1 MRIRPRFF
9 FGVGLIAAAIGYLI
23 FSAIRTTSEY
33 YLTVPEVAA
42 RQTELGGQ
50 AIRVA
55 GRVKPGNI
63 AWDPNSLTLKFEIGP
78 IPDVAADGAPIKP
91 VAAVASDPVS
101 FRVVSAGEPKPDM
114 FAPGR
119 DVIVEG
125 KLGPDGAIAATQ
137 VMTSCPSK
145 YKPKQS
151 Q

>member
-9 FGVGLIAAAIGYLI
+9 IGGGLIVLAIGYLI
-23 FSAIRTTSEY
+23 FSSIRTTSEY

-42 RQTELGGQ
+42 RQGELGGQ

-63 AWDPNSLTLKFEIGP
+63 DWDPNSLTLKFEIVP
-78 IPDVAADGAPIKP
+78 IPDVDAAAVKP
-91 VAAVASDPVS
+91 VVATDAVS
-101 FRVVSAGEPKPDM
+101 FRVVAAGEPKPDM

>member
-9 FGVGLIAAAIGYLI
+9 IGGGLIVLAIGYLI
-23 FSAIRTTSEY
+23 FSSIRTTSEY

-42 RQTELGGQ
+42 RQGELGGQ

-63 AWDPNSLTLKFEIGP
+63 AWDPDSLTLKFEIAP
-78 IPDVAADGAPIKP
+78 IPDVDATGAPVKP
-91 VAAVASDPVS
+91 VLASDPVS
-101 FRVVSAGEPKPDM
+101 FRVVAAGEPKPDM

-125 KLGPDGAIAATQ
+125 KLGSDGAIAATQ

>member
-9 FGVGLIAAAIGYLI
+9 IGVGLIAAAIGYLI

-50 AIRVA
+50 SLRVA
-55 GRVKPGNI
+55 GRVKAGNI
-63 AWDPNSLTLKFEIGP
+63 DWDPNSLTLKFEIVP
-78 IPDVAADGAPIKP
+78 IPDVDNGAVKP
-91 VAAVASDPVS
+91 VVASDPVS
-101 FRVVSAGEPKPDM
+101 FRVVCAGEPKPDM

-125 KLGPDGAIAATQ
+125 KLGTDGTIAATQ

>member
-1 MRIRPRFF
+1 MKIRPRFF
-9 FGVGLIAAAIGYLI
+9 IGVGLIVAAIGYLI
-23 FSAIRTTSEY
+23 FSSIRTSSEY

-42 RQTELGGQ
+42 RQAELGGQ

-63 AWDPNSLTLKFEIGP
+63 DWDPNSLTLKFEIAP
-78 IPDVAADGAPIKP
+78 IPEVDANG
-91 VAAVASDPVS
+91 AAVQPVSVVAGDPVL
-101 FRVVSAGEPKPDM
+101 FRVVATGEPKPDM
-114 FAPGR
+114 FATGR
-119 DVIVEG
+119 DVIEEG
-125 KLGPDGAIAATQ
+125 RLGADGSIAATQ

>member
-9 FGVGLIAAAIGYLI
+9 IGGGLIVLAIGYLI
-23 FSAIRTTSEY
+23 FSSIRTTSEY

-42 RQTELGGQ
+42 RQSELGGQ

-55 GRVKPGNI
+55 GRVKPGDI
-63 AWDPNSLTLKFEIGP
+63 AWDPNSLTLKFEIVP
-78 IPDVAADGAPIKP
+78 IPDIDASGAPVKP
-91 VAAVASDPVS
+91 VLASDPVS
-101 FRVVSAGEPKPDM
+101 FRVVAAGEPKPDM

-125 KLGPDGAIAATQ
+125 KLGADGAIAATQ

-145 YKPKQS
+145 YKPKQA

>member
-9 FGVGLIAAAIGYLI
+9 IGVGLIALAIGYLI
-23 FSAIRTTSEY
+23 FSSIRTTSEY
-33 YLTVPEVAA
+33 YLTVSEVAA
-42 RQTELGGQ
+42 RQGELGGQ
-50 AIRVA
+50 SIRVA

-63 AWDPNSLTLKFEIGP
+63 AWDPNSLTLKFEIAP
-78 IPDVAADGAPIKP
+78 IPDIDASGAPVKP
-91 VAAVASDPVS
+91 VSVVASDPVS
-101 FRVVSAGEPKPDM
+101 FRVIAAGEPKPDM

-125 KLGPDGAIAATQ
+125 KLGPDGAITATQ

-145 YKPKQS
+145 YKPKQA

>member
-9 FGVGLIAAAIGYLI
+9 IGGGLIVLSIGYLI
-23 FSAIRTTSEY
+23 FSSIRTTSEY

-42 RQTELGGQ
+42 RQGELGGQ

-63 AWDPNSLTLKFEIGP
+63 AWDPDSLTLKFEIGP
-78 IPDVAADGAPIKP
+78 IPDVDAAGAPVKP
-91 VAAVASDPVS
+91 VLASDPIS
-101 FRVVSAGEPKPDM
+101 FRVVSSGEPKPDM

-125 KLGPDGAIAATQ
+125 RLGADGAIAATQ

>member
-9 FGVGLIAAAIGYLI
+9 IGVSLIAAAIGYLI

-42 RQTELGGQ
+42 RQADLGGQ

-55 GRVKPGNI
+55 GRVKPDTIN
-63 AWDPNSLTLKFEIGP
+63 WDPNTLTLKFEIVP
-78 IPDVAADGAPIKP
+78 IPDVDAAAAVKP
-91 VAAVASDPVS
+91 VSVVASDAVS
-101 FRVVSAGEPKPDM
+101 FRVVAAGEPKPDM

-125 KLGPDGAIAATQ
+125 KLGADGAIAATQ
-137 VMTSCPSK
+137 VLTSCPSK